1 MVPTIPIST
10 YSLLWIDP
18 TTLNNTDLFE
28 VYKLWK
34 WCVISNTKLYF
45 KKYSFYLI
53 LSVGSFVQWKP
64 VVTMLWGKHRVV
76 RGCGL
81 QRTASPNLSATW
93 TSHSR
98 NTNEASGICSS
109 TATILNTASRGTLK
123 HHPARLLLNSWPIE
137 NVCNNKWWW
146 LFQAIK
152 FRGDLLC
159 SNR

>member
-18 TTLNNTDLFE
+18 TTLNNTDLFAQ

-64 VVTMLWGKHRVV
+64 VTMLWGKDRVV
-76 RGCGL
+76 RNYGL
-81 QRTASPNLSATW
+81 QLTASPNLSATR
-93 TSHSR
+93 TSRFR
-98 NTNEASGICSS
+98 NTSEASGICSS
-109 TATILNTASRGTLK
+109 TATILTTTSRGTLK
-123 HHPARLLLNSWPIE
+123 PESPH
-137 NVCNNKWWW
+137 
-146 LFQAIK
+146 
-152 FRGDLLC
+152 
-159 SNR
+159 